1 MKFIKEY
8 RVIIIIAIMGISIF
22 TVFMIKHINR
32 ERNYVHLTS
41 NGDVEEQ
48 TLPLKMYEFVSSV
61 CSACDQMED
70 IYKEAK
76 EKYGDKM
83 NFEQVNVER
92 NYNLSNKYNVNVV
105 PTFVIVDMDGNM
117 KKRMTGVIDKEEFFK
132 SIESVINEYDGNI

>member
-32 ERNYVHLTS
+32 ERNYVPLTS

-70 IYKEAK
+70 IYKEA

-117 KKRMTGVIDKEEFFK
+117 KKRMIGVIDKEEFFK